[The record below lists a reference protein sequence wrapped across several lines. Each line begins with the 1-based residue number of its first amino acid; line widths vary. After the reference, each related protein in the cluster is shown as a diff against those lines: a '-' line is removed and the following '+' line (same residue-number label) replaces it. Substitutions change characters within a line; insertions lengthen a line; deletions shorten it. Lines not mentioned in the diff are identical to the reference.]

1 MSDAAEWLTIAR
13 SNLKLGTSYNKLLDD
28 EIRFEELCFELQ
40 QCAEK
45 SLKALLIHRGI
56 KFPRT
61 HALAELLDL
70 LIEDGVSI
78 PPEIINSARLTQYAV
93 EARYPD
99 VGSTVT
105 EKEYRQAVELAQAV
119 YDWVERQIAPP

>member
-1 MSDAAEWLTIAR
+1 MDEARDWLRIAR
-13 SNLKLGTSYNKLLDD
+13 SNLRLGASYNKLLDN

-45 SLKALLIHRGI
+45 SLKALLIHRGV

-61 HALAELLDL
+61 HAIAELLDL
-70 LIEDGVSI
+70 LIENGVLVPS
-78 PPEIINSARLTQYAV
+78 EIIDSAKLTQYAV

-99 VGSTVT
+99 VGSSVT
-105 EKEYRQAVELAQAV
+105 EDEYRRALELARMV
-119 YDWVERQIAPP
+119 YGWVENQLS